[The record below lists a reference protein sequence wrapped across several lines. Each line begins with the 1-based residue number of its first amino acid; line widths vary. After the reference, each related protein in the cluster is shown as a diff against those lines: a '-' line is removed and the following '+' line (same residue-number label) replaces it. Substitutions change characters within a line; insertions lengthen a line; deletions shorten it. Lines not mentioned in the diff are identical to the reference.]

1 MSRNSFRNTR
11 ILATLAGAAGLAV
24 SGAALAE
31 GSSDTATA
39 NVSLEVMQAITVDA
53 TQDMDFGLAY
63 TSQAGTGLT
72 ADTPARFFVQGADG
86 EDYTVTLPENI
97 EITNDD
103 NAAATVALEVA
114 DGETTRHLNGGDG
127 EDNFEVSGTIGSLP
141 GETGTYSGEFTV
153 TVSYAD

>member
-53 TQDMDFGLAY
+53 VQDMDFGLAY
-63 TSQAGTGLT
+63 TSQAGSGLT
-72 ADTPARFFVQGADG
+72 ADTPASFSVQGADG
-86 EDYTVTLPENI
+86 DDYTIALPDSV
-97 EITNDD
+97 EISNDD
-103 NAAATVALEVA
+103 NDSATVALEVA
-114 DGETTRHLNGGDG
+114 GEETTRNLKGG
-127 EDNFEVSGTIGSLP
+127 EDDFEVSGTIGSLP